1 MGLVEGIRLALRA
14 IWTHKLRSGLTL
26 LANIVAVMSVIAVV
40 SILSGMDRYVKE
52 KVVSQ
57 GSGIFNVERV
67 DRLKIL
73 TSFDEFLL
81 SLRNP
86 RLKVDDAEYLR
97 ERMQFAQYIGA
108 ERNTQARVE
117 AGDRYAEGVEIRG
130 RTADYALMRTW
141 NLAAGRHLAPQE
153 IQRNVP
159 VTVIGHDVAETLFPD
174 QDPLGKIIK
183 AGGRHLRV
191 TGVVEEQGQV
201 LGANQDLFVFVPLGV
216 FEKMFGSFDSVRVAI
231 KVADLDQINEAMAE
245 AAFFMRIRHRLGPK
259 DRQDFAITSSANL
272 ITLWENISSGIFMSL
287 TGISAISLLIGG
299 IIIMNIMLVSVTER
313 TREIGIRK
321 AVGARRSGVLLQI
334 MAESMTLSI
343 VGGMV
348 GIVLGFIIASIVAA
362 FSPLPYSIEPWSI
375 VAGVLVTGISG
386 LVFGIYP
393 ANRAASLDP
402 IEALRVE

>member
-1 MGLVEGIRLALRA
+1 MGLAEGIRLALRA
-14 IWTHKLRSGLTL
+14 IWVHKLRSGLTL

-40 SILSGMDRYVKE
+40 SILSGMDHYVKE

-73 TSFDEFLL
+73 TSFDEFLE

-86 RLKVDDAEYLR
+86 RMKVDDADYLR
-97 ERMQFAQYIGA
+97 ENMQMAEYVGA
-108 ERNTQARVE
+108 ERSTNARVE
-117 AGDRYAEGVEIRG
+117 AGDRYAEGVDIRG
-130 RTADYALMRTW
+130 RTSEYALMHEWT
-141 NLAAGRHLAPQE
+141 LQAGRHLAPQE

-159 VTVIGHDVAETLFPD
+159 VAVIGHDVAETLFPD
-174 QDPLGKIIK
+174 QDPIGKTIK

-191 TGVVEEQGQV
+191 MGVIEEQGQV
-201 LGANQDLFVFVPLGV
+201 LGANQDLFIFVPLGV
-216 FEKMFGSFDSVRVAI
+216 FEKMFGSYDSVRVAI
-231 KVADLDQINEAMAE
+231 KVADIDKINEAMDE
-245 AAFFMRIRHRLGPK
+245 AAFFMRIRHRLSPK
-259 DRQDFAITSSANL
+259 DRQDFAVTSSASL

-287 TGISAISLLIGG
+287 TAISSISLLIGG

-321 AVGARRSGVLLQI
+321 AVGARRSGILLQI
-334 MAESMTLSI
+334 MAESVTLSI
-343 VGGMV
+343 VGGV
-348 GIVLGFIIASIVAA
+348 LGIVLGFAIASIVAA
-362 FSPLPYSIEPWSI
+362 VSPLPYSIELWSI
-375 VAGVLVTGISG
+375 MAGVLVTGFSG

-393 ANRAASLDP
+393 ANRAARLDP

>member
-14 IWTHKLRSGLTL
+14 IWVHKLRSGLTL

-57 GSGIFNVERV
+57 GSGIFAVERV

-73 TSFDEFLL
+73 TDFDAFLE

-86 RLKVDDAEYLR
+86 RLKVDDADYLR
-97 ERMQFAQYIGA
+97 EKMQLAEYVMAQRG
-108 ERNTQARVE
+108 TSTRVE

-130 RTADYALMRTW
+130 RTSEYALMREW
-141 NLAAGRHLAPQE
+141 DLAAGRHLAPLE

-159 VTVIGHDVAETLFPD
+159 VAVIGHDVAETIFPD
-174 QDPLGKIIK
+174 QDPIGKTIK
-183 AGGRHLRV
+183 AGRRHLRV
-191 TGVVEEQGQV
+191 MGVIEEQGQV
-201 LGANQDLFVFVPLGV
+201 LGSNQDLFIFVPLGV
-216 FEKMFGSFDSVRVAI
+216 FEKMFGGFNSVRIAI
-231 KVADLDQINEAMAE
+231 KVADLDQINEAMDE
-245 AAFFMRIRHRLGPK
+245 AAFHMRIRHRLGPK
-259 DRQDFAITSSANL
+259 DRQDFAVTSSASL

-287 TGISAISLLIGG
+287 TAISSISLLIGG

-321 AVGARRSGVLLQI
+321 AVGARRSGILLQI
-334 MAESMTLSI
+334 MAESVTLST
-343 VGGMV
+343 VGGVM
-348 GIVLGFIIASIVAA
+348 GIVLGFAIASIVAA
-362 FSPLPYSIEPWSI
+362 VSPLPYSIESWSI
-375 VAGVLVTGISG
+375 MAGVLVTGFSG

-393 ANRAASLDP
+393 ANRAARLDP